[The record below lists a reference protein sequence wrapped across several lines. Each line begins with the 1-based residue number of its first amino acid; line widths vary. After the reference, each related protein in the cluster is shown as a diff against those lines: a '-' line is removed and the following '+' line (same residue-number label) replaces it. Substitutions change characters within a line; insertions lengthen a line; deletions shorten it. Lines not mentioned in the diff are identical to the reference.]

1 MNITKFPLDHDGE
14 ELTQLGLLMSN
25 LDFMK
30 VGMWPFIDQV
40 FIMKPP
46 SSCSLALAGFSPSL
60 SR

>member
-14 ELTQLGLLMSN
+14 EVTQLGLLMPN

-40 FIMKPP
+40 FIVKPPP
-46 SSCSLALAGFSPSL
+46 SSCSLALAG
-60 SR
+60 